1 MIQDKNITLKD
12 TIRKR
17 EAVIVEMR
25 RQNNRLRKI
34 VAEGART
41 GRIDLEAI
49 GNLEELEISIEN
61 EEFES
66 SEDSIEQRQ

>member
-1 MIQDKNITLKD
+1 M
-12 TIRKR
+12 
-17 EAVIVEMR
+17 IVEMR
-25 RQNNRLRKI
+25 RKNNRLRKI

-41 GRIDLEAI
+41 GSFNLEGI
-49 GNLEELEISIEN
+49 ENREELEISIEGE